1 VLEQAGKRGLDSR
14 TPTWQRDDHV
24 ARRRCW
30 ATPRRGLSKQALG
43 EEQTALPIG
52 LAALPKGTRE
62 AVSHLPVG
70 VAPGKQTRRR
80 RSRLHRFSRWL
91 LVVIGVVV
99 AASGLLGSAD
109 LISQLIGLP
118 WHPVDYDW
126 VVVTAAA
133 VSGAV
138 GVVLALLQDS
148 VYWRCPAL
156 DVPVGINTSR
166 LSRLECLR
174 VRVEVDS
181 LHLNGQRTADVGLV
195 CLELSDARVSLG
207 GKLRAEA
214 PAIGLCWTM
223 EETIFET
230 WLPLTQH
237 STKVDFLVP
246 PSGPC
251 SYEGTH
257 LSIAWAIRVRLSE
270 GQETLERVLPVW
282 VQP

>member
-1 VLEQAGKRGLDSR
+1 M
-14 TPTWQRDDHV
+14 
-24 ARRRCW
+24 
-30 ATPRRGLSKQALG
+30 
-43 EEQTALPIG
+43 
-52 LAALPKGTRE
+52 
-62 AVSHLPVG
+62 
-70 VAPGKQTRRR
+70 
-80 RSRLHRFSRWL
+80 
-91 LVVIGVVV
+91 
-99 AASGLLGSAD
+99 
-109 LISQLIGLP
+109 
-118 WHPVDYDW
+118 
-126 VVVTAAA
+126 
-133 VSGAV
+133 
-138 GVVLALLQDS
+138 
-148 VYWRCPAL
+148 
-156 DVPVGINTSR
+156 
-166 LSRLECLR
+166 
-174 VRVEVDS
+174 
-181 LHLNGQRTADVGLV
+181 
-195 CLELSDARVSLG
+195 SLG